1 MNENGTDT
9 DVVEVMDVEDEGGSG
24 TAGGGRNVEV
34 GGGGGGGN
42 AGQRVEGGGPHTIAV
57 TNTQYVIS
65 GDIKKPD
72 NIINEQGMIFLFS
85 MR

>member
-24 TAGGGRNVEV
+24 TAGGG
-34 GGGGGGGN
+34 GGGN

-57 TNTQYVIS
+57 TNTQSVIS

-72 NIINEQGMIFLFS
+72 NLINEQGMIFVFF
-85 MR
+85 MH

>member
-24 TAGGGRNVEV
+24 TAGGGGNVEV
-34 GGGGGGGN
+34 GGG
-42 AGQRVEGGGPHTIAV
+42 ATGQSIEGGGPHTIAV
-57 TNTQYVIS
+57 TNTQSVIS

-72 NIINEQGMIFLFS
+72 NLINEQGMIFLFS